1 MGRGAGKD
9 GLISWMSLALISPYN
24 PVPNY
29 DVDICAFNE
38 DQALRPVEDVY
49 NSMESN
55 VKKMKK
61 HFRWTKESIR
71 GIKNRGYIKG
81 HTNNAK
87 GKDGLRSGA
96 VFLNEIHTYE
106 NYDNINVFTTGLGK
120 KKEPRT
126 GYFTTNGDVIGGPL
140 DDKLAAAE
148 DVLLKGANDT
158 RCFYYIW

>member
-1 MGRGAGKD
+1 MSTIYLLVNIWDLTEDMNGSDIVSDVIYAHSLGTAFLDGKKGFFYMGRGAGKD

-71 GIKNRGYIKG
+71 GIKNRGIYQ
-81 HTNNAK
+81 
-87 GKDGLRSGA
+87 
-96 VFLNEIHTYE
+96 
-106 NYDNINVFTTGLGK
+106 
-120 KKEPRT
+120 RT
-126 GYFTTNGDVIGGPL
+126 H
-140 DDKLAAAE
+140 K
-148 DVLLKGANDT
+148 
-158 RCFYYIW
+158 